1 MERRRVVVTGLGWVT
16 SLGLDVDQVFAD
28 LLAGKSGIRPITTF
42 DTTHFP
48 VKFAGEVQGWDGGPN
63 IDRREAKRLDRFT
76 QFALNAAITA
86 VTDSGIDFAKEEP
99 FRCGSVVGSGIGGI
113 NEFEEGHAKML
124 AKGPDRVSPFIV
136 PKLMC
141 NAASGNISIRY
152 GLRGPNYAC
161 VSACASAAHAIGD
174 AANLIRVGSADIMV
188 TGGSEAAI
196 TPLGLAC
203 FISPRA
209 LSTRN
214 DSPTTASR
222 PWDRDRD
229 GFVLSEGA
237 AILVLEELE
246 HAKKR
251 NARIYC
257 EVLGYG
263 QSADGGHITAPDEN
277 GTSASMA
284 MTLAVRDA
292 GLNLDQI
299 DYINAHGTS
308 TPLGDIAETRAI
320 KRAFGDLAKKIP
332 VSSTKSMT
340 GHLLGAAGAIE
351 AIVCVKSLEQ
361 GVLAPTINHMN
372 PDPECDLDY
381 VPNTARQV
389 DINTALSNSFG
400 FGGHNVSLVFGKCR

>member
-1 MERRRVVVTGLGWVT
+1 MERRRVVITGMGWVT
-16 SLGLDVDQVFAD
+16 SLGLSVEQVFAD
-28 LLAGKSGIRPITTF
+28 LLAGKSGIYPITSF
-42 DTTHFP
+42 DTTNFA
-48 VKFAGEVQGWDGGPN
+48 VKFAGQVQNWEGGPN
-63 IDRREAKRLDRFT
+63 VDRREAKRLDRFT
-76 QFALNAAITA
+76 QFALNAAVDA
-86 VTDSGIDFAKEEP
+86 VVDSGIDFTKEDP

-174 AANLIRVGSADIMV
+174 AANLIRVGSADIIV

-222 PWDRDRD
+222 PWDKDRD
-229 GFVLSEGA
+229 GFVLSEGSA
-237 AILVLEELE
+237 LLVLEEYE

-251 NARIYC
+251 GARIYC

-292 GLNLDQI
+292 GLNPQQI

-308 TPLGDIAETRAI
+308 TPLGDLAETRAI
-320 KRAFGDLAKKIP
+320 KRAFGDYAKKVP

-351 AIVCVKSLEQ
+351 AVICVKTLEK
-361 GVLAPTINHMN
+361 GVIAPTINHIT
-372 PDPECDLDY
+372 PDPDCDLDY
-381 VPNTARQV
+381 VPNTARQLT
-389 DINTALSNSFG
+389 INTALSNSFG
-400 FGGHNVSLVFGKCR
+400 FGGHNVSLVFGKLR